1 MYGDLCQITYNNFI
15 RDKAALAAVSE
26 GLSDEQKA
34 MRGAFQTGCPLLGG
48 FRYLPSEL
56 MQLPAGNLPP
66 PAVEQVLHGRQHSE
80 CCVKQLDRGT
90 PAQWDLGR
98 ERTA

>member
-48 FRYLPSEL
+48 FKYLPSEL

-80 CCVKQLDRGT
+80 CC
-90 PAQWDLGR
+90 A
-98 ERTA
+98 